1 LHTPDGVKLDG
12 ADAASLV
19 APKVMQNVD
28 LHRLCNMKLLK
39 PFEDMARYRR
49 NFALRIRLFNPRGH
63 YPRGVCAVE
72 GALYLAD
79 DEIAFTAV
87 YARQFNQMMSN
98 FPYSEM
104 DWATPQEARF
114 WASILLC
121 EDAEGPKILLYP
133 EHTTFALVDPPTV
146 DLQDGE
152 VQSELKGL
160 VLYEL
165 SDRERISTSYQLFE
179 REVHMNRQPGFWE
192 GIGDSEHV
200 LLRGITCLIKCDM
213 LSRYHEFTEEAIIV
227 AFIALE
233 ASFSLVVQSLKQS
246 GIPCP
251 TARDA
256 GKWLDNTFNRP
267 IGIDPGDRKYFE
279 ELYERRVM
287 TMHPRSR
294 YGDCHYAPLAV
305 DDLFDLRRDLRE
317 VFAYL
322 VSGGHGPEFSRR
334 IRERMLE

>member
-1 LHTPDGVKLDG
+1 
-12 ADAASLV
+12 
-19 APKVMQNVD
+19 
-28 LHRLCNMKLLK
+28 MKLVK
-39 PFEDMARYRR
+39 PFEDMARYRGD
-49 NFALRIRLFNPRGH
+49 FALRVRLFNPRGQ
-63 YPRGVCAVE
+63 YPRGVCASE

-79 DEIAFTAV
+79 DEVAFTAV
-87 YARQFNQMMSN
+87 HARPYDQMASN

-104 DWATPQEARF
+104 DWATPQEVRF

-133 EHTTFALVDPPTV
+133 EHTTFALVDPPEV

-152 VQSELKGL
+152 VQSELRRI
-160 VLYEL
+160 VLDEFTN
-165 SDRERISTSYQLFE
+165 RERIITPYQLFE
-179 REVHMNRQPGFWE
+179 REVHLNRQPGFWR
-192 GIGDSEHV
+192 GISESDHV

-213 LSRYHEFTEEAIIV
+213 LSRYYEFTEEAVIV

-246 GIPCP
+246 GIDSP

-256 GKWLDNTFNRP
+256 GKWLDDTFNRP
-267 IGIDPGDRKYFE
+267 LGIEPGDRKYFE
-279 ELYERRVM
+279 ELYEQRVM
-287 TMHPRSR
+287 TMHPSSR
-294 YGDCHYAPLAV
+294 YGDCPYAPLAV

-322 VSGGHGPEFSRR
+322 VSGEHGPEFSRR
-334 IRERMLE
+334 LKERGLE